1 MKRRMQPRQLKTLIE
16 TDHYKPDPSLVAEAM
31 LKRRGVRT
39 LLVDRPSPFSAA
51 GRAHLSPAAGHR
63 AV

>member
-39 LLVDRPSPFSAA
+39 LLVDPSPFSAA
-51 GRAHLSPAAGHR
+51 GRTHLSPAAGHR